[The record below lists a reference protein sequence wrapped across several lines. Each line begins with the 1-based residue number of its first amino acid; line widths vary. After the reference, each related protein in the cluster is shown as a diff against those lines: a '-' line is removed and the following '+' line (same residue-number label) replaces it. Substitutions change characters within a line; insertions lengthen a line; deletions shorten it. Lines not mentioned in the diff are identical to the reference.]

1 MFILLICG
9 VLVAVLWIN
18 IQWKIWKKPRISK
31 AKNSEEISPKSDPP
45 KRIYEGKILNPKPD
59 FIFG

>member
-1 MFILLICG
+1 MILWLFCG
-9 VLVAVLWIN
+9 RN
-18 IQWKIWKKPRISK
+18 FKEKFQGSPRIFK

-45 KRIYEGKILNPKPD
+45 KRNYEGKILNPKPD